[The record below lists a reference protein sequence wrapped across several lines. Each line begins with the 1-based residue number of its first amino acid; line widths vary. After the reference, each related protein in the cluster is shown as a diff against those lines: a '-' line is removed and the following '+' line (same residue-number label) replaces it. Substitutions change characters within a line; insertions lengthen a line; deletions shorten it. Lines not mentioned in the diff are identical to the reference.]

1 MNKVTDNELI
11 RSVFQASQEIEKRFY
26 RSTWPMRNDLNVNQA
41 LNVLQ
46 VDIAGALERA
56 EDMQAAREMIEE
68 IIDHTDNPAVI
79 RQYVSIDAAWR
90 DAEIRRDWASALRAV
105 RHGEDLSHDIDWA
118 FSKRDIKNLAKLHKA
133 NRFRKK
139 IEDLLEDCNFHTE
152 AALMSSHQYDKLLN
166 EEDVDE

>member
-1 MNKVTDNELI
+1 MNKVTDNELL
-11 RSVFQASQEIEKRFY
+11 RSVLKASQKIEKCFY

-46 VDIAGALERA
+46 VDIAGALERSD
-56 EDMQAAREMIEE
+56 DMQAARDMIEE

-105 RHGEDLSHDIDWA
+105 RHGEDLSRDIDWA
-118 FSKRDIKNLAKLHKA
+118 FSTRDIENLARLHRA

-139 IEDLLEDCNFHTE
+139 IEDLLEDCNFHKE
-152 AALMSSHQYDKLLN
+152 AALMCSHQYDKLLN
-166 EEDVDE
+166 EEDADE

>member
-1 MNKVTDNELI
+1 MNLVTDNELL

-26 RSTWPMRNDLNVNQA
+26 RSTWPMRNDLNLNQA

-56 EDMQAAREMIEE
+56 DDMQAARDVIDE
-68 IIDHTDNPAVI
+68 IIDHTDKPAVI

-105 RHGEDLSHDIDWA
+105 KHGEDLSHDIDWA
-118 FSKRDIKNLAKLHKA
+118 FSPRDIKNLAKLHKA

-139 IEDLLEDCNFHTE
+139 IENLLDDCNFHTE